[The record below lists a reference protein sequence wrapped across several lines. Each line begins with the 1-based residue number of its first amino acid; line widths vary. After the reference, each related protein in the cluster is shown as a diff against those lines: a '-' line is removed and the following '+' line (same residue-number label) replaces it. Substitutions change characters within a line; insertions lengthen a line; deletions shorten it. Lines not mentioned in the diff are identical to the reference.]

1 MSYFRESFEYQPI
14 QIFLNSNCADV
25 IRSRG
30 DISYNLR
37 RTINLPSDTIGYVSL
52 RELTI
57 PNTNYNI
64 SSSNNTLVLMDSHF
78 IQETFTITPGNYT
91 VNELK
96 DALNAKFAA
105 ATNASYRGITVTY
118 DTNSNKYKFTDT
130 AAGYLYIQSTSTM
143 NSVIGFES
151 GFIDASVRNGVG
163 ATLRTTIQKTV
174 GFAITAGTNDVF
186 TANYNSGQIVGSHTF
201 PAGGPFTLASFATA
215 LDAQLGL
222 WGIPFR
228 VTYDSVTTKL
238 FIFDNTTTTG
248 SLVLGG
254 SSLASFGFN
263 TALAFYNMSSPTS
276 TACTL
281 TSQKIVDLSGNNSFY
296 FTTNLGLGNHSFL
309 ATNNMQGQNVLAKIQ
324 LTTESTGIEFYS
336 NLTSFKSR
344 FYDNNI
350 SSLHIVLY
358 DEDFLPWT
366 PSSDW
371 SCVLE
376 MTFYEKYDVATKTK
390 PKNLLFSN

>member
-64 SSSNNTLVLMDSHF
+64 NTSNNSLVLMDSHF

-105 ATNASYRGITVTY
+105 ATNASYHGITVTY

-130 AAGYLYIQSTSTM
+130 AAGYLIIQSTSTM

-151 GFIDASVRNGVG
+151 GLIDVSVRNAVG
-163 ATLRTTIQKTV
+163 SQLKSTIQKTGNV
-174 GFAITAGTNDVF
+174 AIVTGTND
-186 TANYNSGQIVGSHTF
+186 TITYNYNNGEIVTIQTYAATASAGIANF
-201 PAGGPFTLASFATA
+201 PAVMQAR
-215 LDAQLGL
+215 LDLR
-222 WGIPFR
+222 GIPFT
-228 VTYDSVTTKL
+228 VTYDAVTCVFT
-238 FIFDNTTTTG
+238 FDNSTTNG
-248 SLVLGG
+248 NLVISSNLLSTLG
-254 SSLASFGFN
+254 FD
-263 TALAFYNMSSPTS
+263 TALAFYNMSSAKS

-309 ATNNMQGQNVLAKIQ
+309 STNNMQGQNVLAKIQ

-344 FYDNNI
+344 FYDTHI
-350 SSLHIVLY
+350 YSLHIVLF

-376 MTFYEKYDVATKTK
+376 MSFYEKYDLATKMK
-390 PKNLLFSN
+390 PKNLMFSN

>member
-57 PNTNYNI
+57 HNTNYNI

-78 IQETFTITPGNYT
+78 IQETFTRTPGNYT

-130 AAGYLYIQSTSTM
+130 AAGYLNIQSTSTM

-151 GFIDASVRNGVG
+151 GFIDVSVRNAVG
-163 ATLRTTIQKTV
+163 SQLKSTIQKTGNV
-174 GFAITAGTNDVF
+174 AIVTGTNDTITYNYNNGEIVTIQTYAATAAAG
-186 TANYNSGQIVGSHTF
+186 TANF
-201 PAGGPFTLASFATA
+201 PQVMQAR
-215 LDAQLGL
+215 LDLR
-222 WGIPFR
+222 GI
-228 VTYDSVTTKL
+228 
-238 FIFDNTTTTG
+238 
-248 SLVLGG
+248 SL
-254 SSLASFGFN
+254 
-263 TALAFYNMSSPTS
+263 
-276 TACTL
+276 
-281 TSQKIVDLSGNNSFY
+281 Q
-296 FTTNLGLGNHSFL
+296 
-309 ATNNMQGQNVLAKIQ
+309 
-324 LTTESTGIEFYS
+324 
-336 NLTSFKSR
+336 
-344 FYDNNI
+344 
-350 SSLHIVLY
+350 
-358 DEDFLPWT
+358 
-366 PSSDW
+366 
-371 SCVLE
+371 
-376 MTFYEKYDVATKTK
+376 
-390 PKNLLFSN
+390 